1 MRNPFREEPF
11 AGQGDV
17 LCRHAGRP
25 MGTLMQFGT
34 KRPAAGRSA
43 IVAKFRSAAFAL
55 AALFGAICIV
65 APAPALAQETIVSEA
80 KIARLKNA
88 LQLSSAQEVHW
99 RALMVTFRQ
108 IVQRPQTDESGGIIQ
123 RVRSRVGT
131 YLLSAS
137 SVQRL
142 SAAAQP
148 LIASLD
154 ENQKRDGMNV
164 VREMGVAALF

>member
-11 AGQGDV
+11 AGQGGVSGRD
-17 LCRHAGRP
+17 AGCS
-25 MGTLMQFGT
+25 T
-34 KRPAAGRSA
+34 

-55 AALFGAICIV
+55 MALFGAICIA

-80 KIARLKNA
+80 KIARLKSA
-88 LQLSSAQEVHW
+88 LQLSPAQEVHW

-108 IVQRPQTDESGGIIQ
+108 IVQRPQTDESGSLIQ

-131 YLLSAS
+131 YLLSAA

-148 LIASLD
+148 LIGSLD

>member
-11 AGQGDV
+11 AGQGDA
-17 LCRHAGRP
+17 LGRDAGCS
-25 MGTLMQFGT
+25 T
-34 KRPAAGRSA
+34 
-43 IVAKFRSAAFAL
+43 IVAKFRSAALAL
-55 AALFGAICIV
+55 MALFGVICAA

-88 LQLSSAQEVHW
+88 LQLSPAQEVHW

-108 IVQRPQTDESGGIIQ
+108 IVQRPQTDESGGLIQ

-131 YLLSAS
+131 YLLSAA

-154 ENQKRDGMNV
+154 ETQKRDGMNV